1 MNVKYVFLLT
11 MKLLLFYIGILI
23 NAHCLLAQENPN
35 SSAIQ
40 TSIKVKAL
48 QEKKAEF
55 HRRTNGELD
64 GYRVKIHFSADRA
77 KAFNTFYQLR
87 DKAREVKSRFSSKFS
102 DVPTYEDYQQPN
114 FVINV
119 GDFKTKLEAF
129 ELLKKIQ
136 ADFPYAFIVK
146 SKVRAQKF

>member
-1 MNVKYVFLLT
+1 MKYLFFYT
-11 MKLLLFYIGILI
+11 LLFVTLS
-23 NAHCLLAQENPN
+23 HLSAQENPN
-35 SSAIQ
+35 SNAIQ
-40 TSIKVKAL
+40 TSMKVKAL

-55 HRRTNGELD
+55 HRRTNGEMD
-64 GYRVKIHFSADRA
+64 GYRVKIHFSSDRSKA
-77 KAFNTFYQLR
+77 K
-87 DKAREVKSRFSSKFS
+87 EVKSRFSSKYN

-119 GDFKTKLEAF
+119 GDFKTKLEAY

-146 SKVRAQKF
+146 SKVRSQKF